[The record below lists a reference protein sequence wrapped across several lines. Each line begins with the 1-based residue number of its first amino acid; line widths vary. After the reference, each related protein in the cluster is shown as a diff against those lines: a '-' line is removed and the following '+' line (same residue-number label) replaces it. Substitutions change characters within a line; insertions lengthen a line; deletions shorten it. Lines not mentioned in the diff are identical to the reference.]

1 LKRTD
6 ENGASG
12 LGASWKT
19 ATEVPHGAIVRFK
32 VCYMIGGRRITDDNT
47 GAWYLAPEAE
57 PDRIPPPPPA
67 LLEAAAT
74 WS

>member
-1 LKRTD
+1 LWS
-6 ENGASG
+6 A
-12 LGASWKT
+12 AV
-19 ATEVPHGAIVRFK
+19 EVPHGAIVRFK
-32 VCYMIGGRRITDDNT
+32 VCYLMGERRITDDNT
-47 GAWYLAPEAE
+47 GAWYLAAPEAE